1 MVLTLH
7 AVLIV
12 VALASFLFATANVPV
27 RVNLVALGL
36 FCWLLA
42 ATFVT

>member
-1 MVLTLH
+1 MTFHLL
-7 AVLIV
+7 LILI
-12 VALASFLFATANVPV
+12 ALACFGAAAVGAKV

-42 ATFVT
+42 VTFVA